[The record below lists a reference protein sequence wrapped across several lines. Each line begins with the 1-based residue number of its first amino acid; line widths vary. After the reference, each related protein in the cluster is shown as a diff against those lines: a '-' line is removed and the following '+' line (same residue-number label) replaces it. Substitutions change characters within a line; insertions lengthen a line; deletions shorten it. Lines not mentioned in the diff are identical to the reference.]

1 MSTLLIIN
9 LVIAAFWPILIR
21 GYSLLDFIVGFVLG
35 LILIS
40 FVEPDY
46 GYRGLRAAYFAVSL
60 IWQVILSSIEVAV
73 AVVRPRSVF
82 RQGVV
87 AVPLTAEDPIEITTL
102 ASAITLTPGTVSV
115 NLGRDIDGGRV
126 LFVHVL
132 LLDDADQLREKI
144 KRRLEDPILMIT
156 RGRDYQP

>member
-1 MSTLLIIN
+1 MSILLIIN
-9 LVIAAFWPILIR
+9 LLIAGFWPILIR
-21 GYSLLDFIVGFVLG
+21 GYSLADFVVGFVLG
-35 LILIS
+35 LVLIS

-46 GYRGLRAAYFAVSL
+46 GYRGVRTLVFGVSL

-82 RQGVV
+82 RQGVI
-87 AVPLTAEDPIEITTL
+87 AVPLTAEDPMEITAL

-115 NLGRDIDGGRV
+115 NLGRDVDGARL

-132 LLDDADQLREKI
+132 MLDDADEVRQKI